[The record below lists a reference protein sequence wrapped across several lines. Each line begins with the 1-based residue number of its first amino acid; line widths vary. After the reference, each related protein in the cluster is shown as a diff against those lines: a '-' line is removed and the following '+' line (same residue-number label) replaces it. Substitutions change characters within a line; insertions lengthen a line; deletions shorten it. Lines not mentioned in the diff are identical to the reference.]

1 MHKRDQKRSYGKRE
15 DRAFE
20 GSATREVEERVMEVL
35 TQDLVCGCGC
45 SYCVMVLN
53 AHTFEKFRKHSN
65 IFLDFR
71 FPAIRYEPNPMAETS
86 FFEDRSI

>member
-1 MHKRDQKRSYGKRE
+1 MHKRDQKEKLWQAEIKINKE

-53 AHTFEKFRKHSN
+53 AHTFERFRKHSN
-65 IFLDFR
+65 IFSR
-71 FPAIRYEPNPMAETS
+71 FS
-86 FFEDRSI
+86 LFELRVSR